1 MICSYL
7 SNQKQ
12 RIKAN
17 DVFSSY
23 RDLIWLKDQSM
34 HFFVSSFS
42 SMVCYFFL
50 EDTDICHF
58 LVFLNR
64 TPTSTQLYLP
74 STSFTH
80 LRPAHFRLHPALCN
94 TLKDQNIARN
104 WAISCWA
111 SSPFLLKIGTHG
123 ILERLI
129 PNTDLNFWN
138 SNPKIHFWW
147 NLSRKSQSCPFCLK
161 IGTLDITRLV
171 ILIPTLVF

>member
-1 MICSYL
+1 
-7 SNQKQ
+7 
-12 RIKAN
+12 
-17 DVFSSY
+17 
-23 RDLIWLKDQSM
+23 M

-50 EDTDICHF
+50 EDTDICNF
-58 LVFLNR
+58 VVFLNR

-129 PNTDLNFWN
+129 PNTDNLKFQPQN
-138 SNPKIHFWW
+138 SFLMKFESKKSK
-147 NLSRKSQSCPFCLK
+147 LSVLLK
-161 IGTLDITRLV
+161 NWHTWYHEAGDSYSNISFLVKGRNEPINKWLDKWDYSYN
-171 ILIPTLVF
+171 